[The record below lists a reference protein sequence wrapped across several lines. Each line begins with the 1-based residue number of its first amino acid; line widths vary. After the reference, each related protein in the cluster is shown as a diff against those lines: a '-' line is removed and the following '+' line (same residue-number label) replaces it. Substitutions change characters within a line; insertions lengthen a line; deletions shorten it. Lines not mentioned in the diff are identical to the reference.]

1 MEGGHR
7 VGPKQDLVLVDTN
20 IFVIDLRY
28 KRDTNYE
35 INRAFLDHI
44 AEKRNGFTSIVN
56 LLELCGI
63 LSFNLNE
70 NQLAELWSYFQ
81 DRYAVAVLPAPM
93 LETKFPGIEIK
104 EIFDLLKRRT
114 SLGDALMISV
124 AKKHL
129 PFISAMITW
138 DNMHFKNI
146 FHGTVLTPEE
156 FLQPSD
162 DDEERKGT
170 D

>member
-1 MEGGHR
+1 
-7 VGPKQDLVLVDTN
+7 VLVDTN

-28 KRDTNYE
+28 KRDPYYE
-35 INRAFLDHI
+35 TNRALLDYI
-44 AEKRNGFTSIVN
+44 AERGNGFTTIVN

-70 NQLAELWSYFQ
+70 KQLAELWFYFQ
-81 DRYAVAVLPAPM
+81 DRYRVAVLPAPI
-93 LETKFPGIEIK
+93 LETNFPSIGIK
-104 EIFDLLKRRT
+104 EIFDLLKGRI

-129 PFISAMITW
+129 PFIATMITW
-138 DNMHFKNI
+138 DDMHFRNI

-156 FLQPSD
+156 FLQSSD
-162 DDEERKGT
+162 DDEEKKV
-170 D
+170 

>member
-7 VGPKQDLVLVDTN
+7 VGPKQNLVLVDTN

-35 INRAFLDHI
+35 INRTFLDHI
-44 AEKRNGFTSIVN
+44 GENGNGFTTIVN

-70 NQLAELWSYFQ
+70 KQLIELWIYFQ
-81 DRYAVAVLPAPM
+81 DRYGVVVLPVPGF
-93 LETKFPGIEIK
+93 ETHFPIIEIK
-104 EIFDLLKRRT
+104 EIFDLMKNRT

-129 PFISAMITW
+129 PFVATMVSW
-138 DNMHFKNI
+138 DDLHFKNI
-146 FHGTVLTPEE
+146 FPGVVLNPEKY
-156 FLQPSD
+156 L
-162 DDEERKGT
+162 KGG
-170 D
+170 

>member
-1 MEGGHR
+1 MEGRYR
-7 VGPKQDLVLVDTN
+7 VGPKQDLILVDTN

-28 KRDTNYE
+28 RRDSHYK

-44 AEKRNGFTSIVN
+44 DKKRNGFTTVVN

-70 NQLAELWSYFQ
+70 KQLIELWFYFQ
-81 DRYAVAVLPAPM
+81 DRYGVVMLPVPS
-93 LETKFPGIEIK
+93 LETNFPAIEIK
-104 EIFDLLKRRT
+104 EIFDLIKDRT

-129 PFISAMITW
+129 PFVSTMVSW
-138 DNMHFKNI
+138 DNIHFENI
-146 FHGTVLTPEE
+146 FPGTVLTPEA
-156 FLQPSD
+156 FLQRP
-162 DDEERKGT
+162 R
-170 D
+170 